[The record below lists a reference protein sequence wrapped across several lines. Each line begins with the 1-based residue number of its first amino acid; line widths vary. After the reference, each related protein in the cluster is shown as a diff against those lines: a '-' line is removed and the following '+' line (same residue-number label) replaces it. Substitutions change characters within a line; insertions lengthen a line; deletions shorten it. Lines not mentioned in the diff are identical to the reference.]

1 VRDLMLPN
9 SAGERYDVIIV
20 GAGAAGAVCAGMLT
34 ARGVHVLLISE
45 TIDPSHQ
52 IRSAPLEDHLARA
65 YQPMS
70 LGATGGYWAQVVRE
84 LNLPVR
90 AHVAPP
96 IAVTTRGTRERRRL
110 PVVLSATELV
120 SVLVRL
126 TSVPLEVLDYATIE
140 RVLQAGLLVPWH
152 QLCEMHDVKLED
164 WFDENDADPY
174 TRHVVEKLV
183 AVLAGTPTPLIGQE
197 FSVFGAFA
205 YVRTLLAAEGA
216 PTLIEPDVRRGLIE
230 PLVHYL
236 KARGGSLWH
245 TSRAESVIVREGAVC
260 GVQMADG
267 RMATAPHIALA
278 VDNARIPSLF
288 DRLPTELIEPLRNET
303 QFPPAPRL
311 ITTLLTRRVV
321 DSTDR
326 LIIHDPST
334 GANTWLL
341 PASAAGAELNGT
353 DAGQVCLQWSGDATV
368 DDDAT
373 VSYLDDVCE
382 DEFPGWKRAIGSR
395 ANVARRR
402 DWLSTC
408 LVGPKVPRCS
418 PSIRGLW
425 YVGESTEPVRGIAT
439 EQAAFAGYD
448 GALAIAVACAEPGR
462 SADYFNRP
470 LVTPAD
476 MHGSDR

>member
-1 VRDLMLPN
+1 MRDLVLPN
-9 SAGERYDVIIV
+9 SGGERYDVIIV
-20 GAGAAGAVCAGMLT
+20 GAGTAGAVCAGMLT

-45 TIDPSHQ
+45 TIDPSYR
-52 IRSAPLEDHLARA
+52 IRSAPLQDHLARA
-65 YQPMS
+65 YQPTWQ
-70 LGATGGYWAQVVRE
+70 LGAGGAYWAQVVRE

-96 IAVTTRGTRERRRL
+96 IVVTTRGTRQRKRL
-110 PVVLSATELV
+110 PAILSATELV

-140 RVLQAGLLVPWH
+140 RVLQVGLLVPWR

-164 WFDENDADPY
+164 WFDEQDADPY
-174 TRHVVEKLV
+174 TRHVVERLV
-183 AVLAGTPTPLIGQE
+183 AVLAGAPTPLIGQQ
-197 FSVFGAFA
+197 FSVFGAFG
-205 YVRTLLAAEGA
+205 YIRTLLGADGA
-216 PTLIEPDVRRGLIE
+216 PTVIEPDVRRGLIN
-230 PLVHYL
+230 PLVNYV
-236 KARGGSLWH
+236 KAHGGSLWH
-245 TSRAESVIVREGAVC
+245 TSRAESVVVQEGAAC

-288 DRLPTELIEPLRNET
+288 ATLPSELAAPLRNET
-303 QFPPAPRL
+303 QFPQAPRL

-334 GANTWLL
+334 GANVWLL
-341 PASAAGAELNGT
+341 PVGAAETERSGR
-353 DAGQVCLQWSGDATV
+353 DSGQMCLQWSGDATA
-368 DDDAT
+368 DDDVT
-373 VSYLDDVCE
+373 VTYLDDVCE

-395 ANVARRR
+395 ANVTRPR

-408 LVGPKVPRCS
+408 VVGPKVPRCS

-425 YVGESTEPVRGIAT
+425 YVGESTEPVRGIAA

-448 GALAIAVACAEPGR
+448 GALAIAAAYAEPAVQR
-462 SADYFNRP
+462 TDWIARW
-470 LVTPAD
+470 
-476 MHGSDR
+476 